1 MISKNSYMKIGILT
15 YHFGTNFGGQLQCYA
30 LMRTLENLGHKVC
43 VINYVPFQ
51 SGESLISD
59 IKQGLR
65 HIKKNRSIEG
75 LITALYSILYSNA
88 MRKSFALY
96 KNIFLKI
103 GPECSLLTFSNLYK
117 DLDAVVVGSDQVW
130 APAHHKSAAYFFNFT
145 PAFKGRKIAY
155 APCCAINKLEDNKEL
170 ITKLLSEFSSISVRN
185 TETYNFVRSTIGIT
199 PPIVVDPTFLYEFNE
214 FKSNVIPKTKYILT
228 YILGEEIS
236 DGHKTVIEKIRKEYG
251 ELPVYSIS
259 LTSSKPHFFSWSD
272 KTLWTLNPVDWV
284 DLVRN
289 ASFLYTDSFHGC
301 VFALKFKTP
310 FLAYYKEEIR
320 ASRFIDLKQRY
331 GLKNII
337 NKVSEI
343 DESLLSSLQPAMEN
357 YKIIQRNI
365 DNSLAFIID
374 SLS

>member
-1 MISKNSYMKIGILT
+1 MNIGILT

-43 VINYVPFQ
+43 VVNYVPSV
-51 SGESLISD
+51 SGVSLLSD

-65 HIKKNRSIEG
+65 HIKKNRNIEG
-75 LITALYSILYSNA
+75 LITAIYSILYSNA

-96 KNIFLKI
+96 KKEFLKI

-117 DLDAVVVGSDQVW
+117 DLDAVIVGSDQVW

-145 PAFKGRKIAY
+145 PTFNGRKIAY
-155 APCCAINKLEDNKEL
+155 APCCAINKLDDNKEQ
-170 ITKLLSEFSSISVRN
+170 IAKLLSEFSSISVRN
-185 TETYNFVRSTIGIT
+185 KETANFVRTAIGTT
-199 PPIVVDPTFLYEFNE
+199 PPIVVDPTLLYEFNE
-214 FKSNVIPKTKYILT
+214 FKSDVIPKTKYILT

-236 DGHKTVIEKIRKEYG
+236 EGHKKAINKIRKEYG

-259 LTSSKPHFFSWSD
+259 LTSSKPHYFSWSN

-320 ASRFIDLKQRY
+320 ASRFLDLKQRY

-337 NKVSEI
+337 NTVSELSNS
-343 DESLLSSLQPAMEN
+343 SLRSLQPASEN
-357 YKIIQRNI
+357 YEIIKNNKEI
-365 DNSLAFIID
+365 SLAFIID